1 MHYLSIKTLLM
12 KVGLVSENMLKI
24 GRKAIS
30 PVIATVIL
38 VAVAITVAVSVAYWM
53 GNIAGSYTASEKI
66 EMPSSYSVYYQNL
79 SATVK
84 WDATDYWNTSGWK
97 VYIGLKNS
105 GSRDATITNIFLNEK
120 PLKDYYYMKGGT
132 EQEYNVTLFHDD
144 DSKSENEIDLS
155 SISVSIPK
163 GREVEL
169 ILWLISGTEGC
180 SSGTTIDLKINSS
193 AGNKYPVLVRLP

>member
-1 MHYLSIKTLLM
+1 MYHLSIKTLLK
-12 KVGLVSENMLKI
+12 KVGLVSENMLKT

-66 EMPSSYSVYYQNL
+66 EMPSSYSVYNQTL
-79 SATVK
+79 IKEEGKPSIP
-84 WDATDYWNTSGWK
+84 GWK

-120 PLKDYYYMKGGT
+120 PLKDYYYIETVNETQTVKK
-132 EQEYNVTLFHDD
+132 YNVTLFHDD
-144 DSKSENEIDLS
+144 DSESKNNIELS

-163 GREVEL
+163 GGEVEL

-180 SSGTTIDLKINSS
+180 SSGTTIDLKINSAS
-193 AGNKYPVLVRLP
+193 GNKYPVLVRLP